1 MALWPITIIKDNLSS
16 NLAFLLVKLLIFQL
30 WYQQP
35 LRICLLITAC
45 NKNDTVSQWYLKQQG
60 IDKAI
65 LNENGAE
72 INSQCEVWFNLL
84 MRENKEHFSFL
95 AYELAYN
102 CLTSKQG
109 QLNQALNGTIL
120 CQYLKRL

>member
-1 MALWPITIIKDNLSS
+1 MYYGKCVYRIITNNNNERQFEFKSRVLSGKT
-16 NLAFLLVKLLIFQL
+16 LDFQL

-65 LNENGAE
+65 LNGNGAE
-72 INSQCEVWFNLL
+72 IHSQCEVWFNLL

-109 QLNQALNGTIL
+109 QMN
-120 CQYLKRL
+120 